1 MTAVELAILKLIITK
16 ALENAPT
23 IIALMRADAAI
34 SIDDMM
40 PTPRAVQEQM
50 IREREGLAD
59 APE

>member
-1 MTAVELAILKLIITK
+1 MTGAELTILQLIITK
-16 ALENAPT
+16 ALENAPA

-34 SIDDMM
+34 SLEDMM